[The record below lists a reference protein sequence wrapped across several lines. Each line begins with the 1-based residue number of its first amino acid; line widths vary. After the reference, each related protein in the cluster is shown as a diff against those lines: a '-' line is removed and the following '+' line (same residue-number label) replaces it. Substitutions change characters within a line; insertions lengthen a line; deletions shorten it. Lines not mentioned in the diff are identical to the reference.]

1 MFQYIIKLWY
11 NKTIKLKTKKMSK
24 KQEIFEAIESHYN
37 DFVENHNG
45 TTKASQTRARK
56 SIGEIKKLV
65 TDYRKSSVEEQG

>member
-1 MFQYIIKLWY
+1 
-11 NKTIKLKTKKMSK
+11 MSK
-24 KQEIFEAIESHYN
+24 KQEIFESIESHYN

>member
-1 MFQYIIKLWY
+1 
-11 NKTIKLKTKKMSK
+11 MSK

-37 DFVENHNG
+37 DFVENNNG